1 MKDLKGHLKTIDTA
15 LKDKKWLVGNEMT
28 IADTYLAVS
37 LLLNFQTTLDGG
49 FRKAMKNVNGW
60 AEAVFANASIKKVF
74 GGVQMCAKPLKPLC
88 TVPKKEE
95 KKAAPAPAK
104 KEAKKEEK
112 PKDNIAALPP
122 SPWVVYDFKT

>member
-60 AEAVFANASIKKVF
+60 AEACFAHASVKKVF
-74 GGVQMCAKPLKPLC
+74 GAVQMCAKPLKPLL
-88 TVPKKEE
+88 TAPKKEE
-95 KKAAPAPAK
+95 KKKEAPKPA
-104 KEAKKEEK
+104 AKKEEK
-112 PKDNIAALPP
+112 KDEKPKD
-122 SPWVVYDFKT
+122 

>member
-74 GGVQMCAKPLKPLC
+74 GAVQMCAKPLKPLC

-95 KKAAPAPAK
+95 KKKPEPAK
-104 KEAKKEEK
+104 KAEKKEPEVK
-112 PKDNIAALPP
+112 KDNVASPPP
-122 SPWVVYDFKT
+122 SKWIVYDFKT